1 MFNQKKE
8 FISTKESM
16 RFLGIIEL
24 NTFRIYCKQIITVAY
39 SLLCKYP
46 CKYFLCHFRILNS
59 WLKIELD
66 LMKLKK
72 EAIIS
77 LQLQSVEFNNMK
89 VINCYLLFNFEN
101 EELANR
107 LD

>member
-1 MFNQKKE
+1 MGYLE
-8 FISTKESM
+8 
-16 RFLGIIEL
+16 IIEW
-24 NTFRIYCKQIITVAY
+24 NTFGICCKQIRTVGC
-39 SLLCKYP
+39 SFLCKYL
-46 CKYFLCHFRILNS
+46 CKYFFRHFCIFNS

-72 EAIIS
+72 EGIIS
-77 LQLQSVEFNNMK
+77 LQLQSVGFKNMK
-89 VINCYLLFNFEN
+89 VINCYLLFDFEN

>member
-1 MFNQKKE
+1 MGYLE
-8 FISTKESM
+8 
-16 RFLGIIEL
+16 IIES
-24 NTFRIYCKQIITVAY
+24 NTFGICCKQIRIVAC

-46 CKYFLCHFRILNS
+46 CKYFLCHFCIFNS
-59 WLKIELD
+59 CLEIELD

-72 EAIIS
+72 GGIIS

-101 EELANR
+101 EELPNR
-107 LD
+107 VE

>member
-8 FISTKESM
+8 FISIKQSM
-16 RFLGIIEL
+16 GYLEIIEW
-24 NTFRIYCKQIITVAY
+24 NTFRICCKQIRTVAC
-39 SLLCKYP
+39 SLLCKYS
-46 CKYFLCHFRILNS
+46 CKYFFCNFCTLNS

-72 EAIIS
+72 EGIIL

-89 VINCYLLFNFEN
+89 IINCYLLFNFEN

>member
-1 MFNQKKE
+1 
-8 FISTKESM
+8 M
-16 RFLGIIEL
+16 RFLEIIEL
-24 NTFRIYCKQIITVAY
+24 NTFRIFCKQIRTVACP
-39 SLLCKYP
+39 LLCKYP
-46 CKYFLCHFRILNS
+46 CKYFLCHFCIMNS

-72 EAIIS
+72 EGIIS

-107 LD
+107 VD

>member
-8 FISTKESM
+8 FISIKQSM
-16 RFLGIIEL
+16 EFLEIIEL
-24 NTFRIYCKQIITVAY
+24 NTFRICYKQIRTVAC

-46 CKYFLCHFRILNS
+46 CKYFLCHFCILNS

-72 EAIIS
+72 ETIIS

-89 VINCYLLFNFEN
+89 VINYDLLFIFEN

>member
-1 MFNQKKE
+1 MG
-8 FISTKESM
+8 
-16 RFLGIIEL
+16 FLEIIEL
-24 NTFRIYCKQIITVAY
+24 NTFRICCKQIRTVAC

-46 CKYFLCHFRILNS
+46 CKYFLCHFCTLNS

-66 LMKLKK
+66 LMKLKR

-89 VINCYLLFNFEN
+89 VINYYLLFNFEN

-107 LD
+107 WSFLKVFHDF